1 MRDIAS
7 GHDINPETYL
17 IIWLGLVGNTVR
29 LQLPSGLFAMAG
41 IPELSK

>member
-17 IIWLGLVGNTVR
+17 IIWFGLVGNSVR
-29 LQLPSGLFAMAG
+29 LHLPSGLFAMAG
-41 IPELSK
+41 IPEPSK